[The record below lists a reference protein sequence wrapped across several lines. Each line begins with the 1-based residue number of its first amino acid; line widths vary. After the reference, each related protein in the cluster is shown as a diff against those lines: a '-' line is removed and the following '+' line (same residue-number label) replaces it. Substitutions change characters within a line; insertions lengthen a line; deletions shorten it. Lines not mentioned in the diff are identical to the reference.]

1 MNFSKKDF
9 RQGESS
15 KHVRCFECN
24 KPCHIKTTWPFLK
37 KNFKRSDPKK
47 KAMMATWDYTD
58 SSSSEKN
65 EEHATNLCLMAD
77 LDKDEVFDFESEF

>member
-1 MNFSKKDF
+1 
-9 RQGESS
+9 
-15 KHVRCFECN
+15 
-24 KPCHIKTTWPFLK
+24 
-37 KNFKRSDPKK
+37 
-47 KAMMATWDYTD
+47 MATWDYTD